1 MIAIR
6 RLAERILIG
15 MALAVALVYVGDS
28 ISVRMRMRRAT
39 ASDPY
44 ETVTALR
51 ILAIA
56 DKGNKT
62 EYTIDQVQPQ
72 QTAECVHALFPHNG
86 DLPCWYLKRKFAQ
99 PIPMTIIPGYSWR
112 SATIGSRRMARLA
125 GR

>member
-1 MIAIR
+1 MLLR
-6 RLAERILIG
+6 RLAARILIG
-15 MALAVALVYVGDS
+15 MVLAVALVYIGDS
-28 ISVRMRMRRAT
+28 ISVRVRMMHAT
-39 ASDPY
+39 PSNPY
-44 ETVTALR
+44 ETITALR

-62 EYTIDQVQPQ
+62 EYAVDQVQPQ

-99 PIPMTIIPGYSWR
+99 PIPMTIVPAYSWR
-112 SATIGSRRMARLA
+112 SATMGSRRMARRA

>member
-15 MALAVALVYVGDS
+15 IALAVALVYVGDS
-28 ISVRMRMRRAT
+28 ISVGMRMRRAT

-99 PIPMTIIPGYSWR
+99 PIPMTIVPAYSWR
-112 SATIGSRRMARLA
+112 SATIGSKLMARRA
-125 GR
+125 GT

>member
-1 MIAIR
+1 MPLR
-6 RLAERILIG
+6 RLAGRIVIG
-15 MALAVALVYVGDS
+15 IALALALVYTGDS
-28 ISVRMRMRRAT
+28 ISLRVRMTHAT
-39 ASDPY
+39 LSDPY

-99 PIPMTIIPGYSWR
+99 PIPMTLWMVPPRGK
-112 SATIGSRRMARLA
+112 RLP
-125 GR
+125 RI

>member
-1 MIAIR
+1 LIPLR
-6 RLAERILIG
+6 RLAARILIG
-15 MALAVALVYVGDS
+15 VALAVALVYIGDS
-28 ISVRMRMRRAT
+28 ISVRVRMGHAT
-39 ASDPY
+39 PSDPY

-62 EYTIDQVQPQ
+62 EYTVDQVQPQ

-99 PIPMTIIPGYSWR
+99 PIPMTIVPGYSWR
-112 SATIGSRRMARLA
+112 SATIGSRRMARRA
-125 GR
+125 GM

>member
-1 MIAIR
+1 MTIP

-15 MALAVALVYVGDS
+15 IALAVALLYVGDS
-28 ISVRMRMRRAT
+28 IFVRVRMMHAT
-39 ASDPY
+39 PSDPY

-62 EYTIDQVQPQ
+62 EYTIDQVEPQ

-99 PIPMTIIPGYSWR
+99 PIPMTIVPTYSWR
-112 SATIGSRRMARLA
+112 SATIGFKPIARRA
-125 GR
+125 GM